1 MQVTI
6 RPAEEDDLPEIVRI
20 YNHYIETSTATFDLV
35 AHTVDERR
43 SWFDRYR
50 PTGRHRMFVAVT
62 AEKGAIVG
70 YAGSSTFRAK
80 AAYDP
85 SVEASVYVD
94 ADAVG
99 CGVGA
104 ALYDE
109 LIPLLRA
116 EPGVHRVLAGITL
129 PNAPSVALHERVGFE
144 HAGTFREV
152 GLKFD
157 RYWDVGWYELD
168 VD

>member
-1 MQVTI
+1 MHVTV
-6 RPAEEDDLPEIVRI
+6 RPAAERDLPELVRI
-20 YNHYIETSTATFDLV
+20 YNHYIETSPATFDLTP
-35 AHTVDERR
+35 HTVDERR
-43 SWFDRYR
+43 PWFERYR
-50 PTGRHRMFVAVT
+50 PSGRHRMLVAEST
-62 AEKGAIVG
+62 EAGSIAG
-70 YAGSSTFRAK
+70 YAGSGPFRAK

-94 ADAVG
+94 AAAVG
-99 CGVGA
+99 GGIGA
-104 ALYDE
+104 ALYGE

-129 PNAPSVALHERVGFE
+129 PNAPSVALHERFGFE

-157 RYWDVGWYELD
+157 RYWDVGWYELG